1 MSDSKR
7 KEQILDLK
15 GEVCPFTFVK
25 TKLRLETMEVGE
37 ILKIIVDNNESASN
51 VPRSLDLEGHNVLSV
66 KKTTTDGLW
75 SIIVEKGV

>member
-1 MSDSKR
+1 MSDSES

-25 TKLRLETMEVGE
+25 TKLRLETMEAGE
-37 ILKIIVDNNESASN
+37 ILTIIVDNNESASN

-66 KKTTTDGLW
+66 EKHTADGLW
-75 SIIVEKGV
+75 SITVEKGV